1 MRSWYTDTAFY
12 WKLTRHILRYNHQEG
27 EHGIHTVNE
36 CMLQFIIFSS
46 WPRVLIS
53 STDIIADNFV
63 EMIRFF
69 TTLIL
74 NVDES
79 RKI

>member
-1 MRSWYTDTAFY
+1 MGSRSTDTAFY

-36 CMLQFIIFSS
+36 CMAQFSFSFR
-46 WPRVLIS
+46 PRILIR

-79 RKI
+79 RKM